1 LQATA
6 AYSLQRTAS
15 ASSALAHLTKKKL
28 FYVLLMK
35 EEITDYHEK
44 NTVLV
49 VYQGTVS
56 ILLYFSARF
65 IEELLTNGTEP

>member
-1 LQATA
+1 
-6 AYSLQRTAS
+6 
-15 ASSALAHLTKKKL
+15 
-28 FYVLLMK
+28 MK
-35 EEITDYHEK
+35 EEITDYHGK

-65 IEELLTNGTEP
+65 IEVVLTNGTEP